1 MSRNPLTALER
12 RPKIA
17 MSDTDE
23 QPVAGNDPAPT
34 PFAPAAPG
42 QVTVYRDVSLI
53 DGTGAP
59 VRHGMA
65 VVTDGPTIKAVV
77 PDAELGR
84 ADLAGAETVDLAGAF
99 LLPGLIDTHQHLS
112 TPPNRAQAEK
122 LMRRQLYGGVTA
134 IREMAGDLRQMADL
148 GRAALIGEIAGPGIH
163 SAALMAGPGFFDDP
177 RTWQVSQ
184 GATPGAV
191 PWMQAIDEDT
201 DLPLAVAMARGTGA
215 VAIKVYADLDGP
227 LVARI
232 TAEAHRQGMHVWAHA
247 AVFPAMPGEVVA
259 AGVDVVSHG
268 HLLAYH
274 FADVRPGT
282 YRGQREHLADACRRF
297 LDAPAEAVDAL
308 LGDMRRHGTIL
319 DVTASVV
326 ARIPLA
332 PPGAADLVRDMVRR
346 LIDGA
351 RRAGVPI
358 CAGTD
363 YESPLGDPYP
373 SLHDELHHLVHEMGM
388 PPQEVV
394 RAATLSGAAAMGRQA
409 AMGSVHPG
417 KQADFVIVSADPYE
431 DIDHLRRIV
440 TTVKRGR
447 RHDRA
452 DFDRTATG
460 AGTTTEITGTTGEGA
475 RG

>member
-1 MSRNPLTALER
+1 
-12 RPKIA
+12 
-17 MSDTDE
+17 MSDRDE

-34 PFAPAAPG
+34 PFAAAAQG

-59 VRHGMA
+59 VRRGMA

-77 PDAELGR
+77 PDAELTR
-84 ADLAGAETVDLAGAF
+84 SDLSDAETVDVAGAF

-112 TPPNRAQAEK
+112 TPPNRDQAEK
-122 LMRRQLYGGVTA
+122 LMRRQIYGGVTA

-148 GRAALIGEIAGPGIH
+148 GRAALIGEIAGPDIC
-163 SAALMAGPGFFDDP
+163 SAALMAGPSFFDDP

-184 GATPGAV
+184 GATPGTV
-191 PWMQAIDEDT
+191 PWMQAIDEKT

-215 VAIKVYADLDGP
+215 AAIKVYADLDGS

-232 TAEAHRQGMHVWAHA
+232 TAEAHRQGMQVWAHA

-259 AGVDVVSHG
+259 AGVDVVSHA

-274 FADVRPGT
+274 FAGVQPPA

-297 LDAPAEAVDAL
+297 LDAPDDAVDAL
-308 LGDMRRHGTIL
+308 LDDMRRRGTII
-319 DVTASVV
+319 DATASVV
-326 ARIPLA
+326 TRIPLA
-332 PPGAADLVRDMVRR
+332 PPGAVEVVQDMLRR
-346 LIDGA
+346 LIDRA
-351 RRAGVPI
+351 RRAGVTI

-363 YESPLGDPYP
+363 YETPPGDPHP
-373 SLHDELHHLVHEMGM
+373 SLHDELHHLVHVMGM

-394 RAATLSGAAAMGRQA
+394 RAATLSGAAAMGQEA
-409 AMGSVHPG
+409 TMGSVEAG
-417 KQADFVIVSADPYE
+417 KLANLVIVSADPHE

-452 DFDRTATG
+452 DYDGTATE
-460 AGTTTEITGTTGEGA
+460 TDKEGA